1 MQTKID
7 KSRPK
12 LAKVLN
18 IINMFVNKKEVG
30 VLILIDFVFD
40 SVDPLICGPSIEFVG
55 IIAWSINQVSQ
66 LSFLAM
72 KRNLLEKMS

>member
-55 IIAWSINQVSQ
+55 IIA
-66 LSFLAM
+66 
-72 KRNLLEKMS
+72 